1 MSGVEITALPQVEPT
16 LRIMTRPNDANIKGD
31 IFGGWLMAQL
41 DIAGAAVASRRAQGP
56 VVTAAVKE
64 MRFLAPLYIHDV
76 VSFYAQ
82 LVKVGSTSLTIIIN
96 VYAQRLLEHGKS
108 AFYHVSEATIVYVA
122 VVKPGVKRLVPPV
135 IESTAKG

>member
-1 MSGVEITALPQVEPT
+1 MSRAENIALPEIEPT

-31 IFGGWLMAQL
+31 IFGGWLMSQF

-76 VSFYAQ
+76 VSFYAR
-82 LVKVGSTSLTIIIN
+82 LVKVGSTSLTLTIDA
-96 VYAQRLLEHGKS
+96 YAQRLLEHGAS
-108 AFYHVSEATIVYVA
+108 AVYHVSEATIVYVA
-122 VVKPGVKRLVPPV
+122 VVKPGVKRIVPPI